1 MARDK
6 RPDLV
11 KLIPKDVKTI
21 LDIGCSTAELGML
34 IKNTYQGIQV
44 IRIET
49 NKEMAEIASQKL
61 DKILL

>member
-1 MARDK
+1 M
-6 RPDLV
+6 
-11 KLIPKDVKTI
+11 KTI
-21 LDIGCSTAELGML
+21 LDIGCSTVEIGML

-61 DKILL
+61 GKILL